1 MYLNKYNNS
10 MQPTLTVRFYCS
22 QAGKEPVREW
32 LKNDL
37 SIDARKA
44 IGADIKTVQFGWPI
58 GMPVVRKMEADLW
71 EVRSDI
77 VGGIA
82 RVLFTVVDSTMVL
95 LQGFVKKS
103 SGTPKNDLELAR
115 SRMKEVLK

>member
-1 MYLNKYNNS
+1 

-22 QAGKEPVREW
+22 SAGKEPVREW
-32 LKNDL
+32 LKDDL

-44 IGADIKTVQFGWPI
+44 IGADIKTVQFGWPM

-71 EVRSDI
+71 EVRSVI
-77 VGGIA
+77 PGGIA
-82 RVLFTVVDSTMVL
+82 RVLFTLVGSSMVL
-95 LQGFVKKS
+95 LHGFVKKS
-103 SGTPKNDLELAR
+103 GSTPKNDLELAR